1 MILQHPEPDDYVL
14 ATGES
19 HTVREF
25 VERAFAHIDRSVA
38 WRGRGVEEVGVDA
51 KSGKVLVKIDPRYFR
66 PTEVESLCGDA
77 RKAHQRLGWKP
88 TVSFGDLVRE
98 MVEEDL
104 RGLDNATP
112 RTYRHE

>member
-1 MILQHPEPDDYVL
+1 MMLQQAEPDDYVL

-25 VERAFAHIDRSVA
+25 VERAFAHVDCMIE
-38 WRGRGVEEVGVDA
+38 WRGKGADEAGIDTRTGRI
-51 KSGKVLVKIDPRYFR
+51 LVKIDPRYFR

-77 RKAHQRLGWKP
+77 SKAHRRLGWKP
-88 TVSFGDLVRE
+88 TVSFAELVQE

-104 RGLDNATP
+104 NAVENG
-112 RTYRHE
+112 RVFGHE